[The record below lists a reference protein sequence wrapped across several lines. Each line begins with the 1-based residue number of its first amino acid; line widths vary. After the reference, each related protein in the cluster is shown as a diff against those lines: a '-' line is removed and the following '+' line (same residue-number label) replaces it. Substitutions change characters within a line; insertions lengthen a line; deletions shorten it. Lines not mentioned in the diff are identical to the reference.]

1 PGSHQNRGGTQKG
14 QTMAEERTLGI
25 ARAPE
30 RSEDDFSK
38 EELQLRME
46 EARDS
51 ISQTVTEIKDSVTQQ
66 YETVKDALDWREHFK
81 KSPVAWS
88 LGAVGVGFFVGY
100 GIAAVIK
107 DDEPSGSVASSTRAY
122 ARRPIIGEPLASALA
137 PSKTAATNGEDENDD
152 GPGLISRFKETRA
165 FDRLQQEVGSL
176 GDRLV
181 EELSTTAQTVILPAL
196 LRKVKELIGADLS
209 SKTSNKT
216 ESNSASASVGT
227 SSRSSYSPSLERNP
241 S

>member
-1 PGSHQNRGGTQKG
+1 
-14 QTMAEERTLGI
+14 MAEERTLGL

-30 RSEDDFSK
+30 PREDDLSK
-38 EELQLRME
+38 EDLQLRME

-51 ISQTVTEIKDSVTQQ
+51 ISQTVTEIKDTVTQQ

-81 KSPVAWS
+81 KRPVAWT
-88 LGAVGVGFFVGY
+88 LGAAGVGFFVGY
-100 GIAAVIK
+100 GIAAAIK
-107 DDEPSGSVASSTRAY
+107 DDDDEEYYAASSSRAY
-122 ARRPIIGEPLASALA
+122 ASQPIIGEPLASALTTN
-137 PSKTAATNGEDENDD
+137 KRTTTNGTDKNDD

-181 EELSTTAQTVILPAL
+181 DELSTTAQTVILPAL
-196 LRKVKELIGADLS
+196 LRKIKELVGADLS
-209 SKTSNKT
+209 DK
-216 ESNSASASVGT
+216 SASRTQPRPVAASMRPE
-227 SSRSSYSPSLERNP
+227 SSSYEPALERNP